1 MFFDF
6 KNKNSED
13 YRSKED
19 YFKELSEY
27 KYGLN
32 LDGAAGICYRDLEY
46 FGMGT
51 LLLRDELNVVCS
63 DPLIEGVHYLKI
75 IDQDIKNLIHN
86 NDNHPQVLS
95 KIEKNVLN
103 VLMSNDI
110 PKILNNAREW
120 FERNCLPENQINL
133 MLSYLEDFRIF
144 EGEGI
149 KIEETQIVE
158 TNNFETLNKIELMLQ
173 SIITEINEL
182 KTKI

>member
-1 MFFDF
+1 MNMD
-6 KNKNSED
+6 
-13 YRSKED
+13 
-19 YFKELSEY
+19 
-27 KYGLN
+27 
-32 LDGAAGICYRDLEY
+32 
-46 FGMGT
+46 
-51 LLLRDELNVVCS
+51 
-63 DPLIEGVHYLKI
+63 YLKI